1 MTGIIMNSA
10 NLTWN
15 FALKKCLFLFFCHEN
30 LVCLAASGFR
40 ETPYVRVGNQVLVAI
55 YFIGCGAFG

>member
-15 FALKKCLFLFFCHEN
+15 FALGRKLPFSFYCHEN

-40 ETPYVRVGNQVLVAI
+40 EAPSVGVGNRVLVAI
-55 YFIGCGAFG
+55 FL